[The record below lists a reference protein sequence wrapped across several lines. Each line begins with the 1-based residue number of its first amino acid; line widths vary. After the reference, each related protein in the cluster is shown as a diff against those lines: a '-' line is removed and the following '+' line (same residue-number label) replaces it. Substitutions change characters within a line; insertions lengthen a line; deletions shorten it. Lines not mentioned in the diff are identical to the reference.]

1 VEPRRVERRQ
11 AAAGAGAT
19 DVGCDVELQLL
30 GVMGLLEP
38 LLRRTIREDIEQT
51 RPAALRAA
59 LAAPETGEAAAR

>member
-1 VEPRRVERRQ
+1 M
-11 AAAGAGAT
+11 
-19 DVGCDVELQLL
+19 GCDVELQLL